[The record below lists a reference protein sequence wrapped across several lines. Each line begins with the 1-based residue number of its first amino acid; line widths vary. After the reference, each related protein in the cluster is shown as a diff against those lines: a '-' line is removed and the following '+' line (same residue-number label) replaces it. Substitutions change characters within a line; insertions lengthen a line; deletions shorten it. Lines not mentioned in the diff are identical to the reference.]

1 MAHLNAQVLG
11 RDLDAEGIAKI
22 LNVAQLTLSGA
33 ATAANEPMRKGEFD
47 TAVTGLDSRLTA
59 VEGSSMHLDAVY
71 VDTVS
76 PDLVTA
82 LSTASY
88 ADGVWTFGG
97 SKELSEGDL
106 LILNAATEQDEARSW
121 IHNGGTSGTAQDFTA
136 LASDVDAALQAAVNG
151 VIGGASNAYNTLG
164 KAEALHTQLETRVGT
179 AETDIDALQAQMPLR
194 PEFKSAI
201 ASAWND
207 NGDGTFTAG
216 VSNPYNSTEVQIQVQ
231 TDSGSGSWEYVFA
244 PAFDMDI
251 STSAIEITT
260 NSASLATHAVKF
272 VMSGIV
278 II

>member
-1 MAHLNAQVLG
+1 MAFNPQVLG

-47 TAVTGLDSRLTA
+47 TTVTSIESRLTA
-59 VEGSSMHLDAVY
+59 VEGGAMHLDAVY

-82 LSTASY
+82 LSNATY

-97 SKELSEGDL
+97 SKELAEGDL

-136 LASDVDAALQAAVNG
+136 LASDVDAAIQAAVTS

-164 KAEALHTQLETRVGT
+164 KAEALHTQLEGRVTT
-179 AETDIDALQAQMPLR
+179 AETEIDTLQSQVALR

-216 VSNPYNSTEVQIQVQ
+216 VANPYNSTSVQIQVQ
-231 TDSGSGSWEYVFA
+231 TDSGAGSWEYVFS

-251 STSAIEITT
+251 SASAIEVTT
-260 NSASLATHAVKF
+260 NSASLAAKSVKF

-278 II
+278 VI